1 MRISDWSSDVCSSDL
16 TRAGFVDLLHSRTRD
31 WTVSKTSKKSLLRS
45 TVAPLILG
53 TTLFASQ
60 AFAQE
65 PESST
70 GEGQAII
77 VTGSRIARPTLDY
90 PIPVTTVTAT
100 ALTRRGQPNVGDVLK
115 DRTGV
120 EAGKSVK

>member
-1 MRISDWSSDVCSSDL
+1 MLLLDRS
-16 TRAGFVDLLHSRTRD
+16 AGFEALLHPRTRD
-31 WTVSKTSKKSLLRS
+31 VTCSKTSKKSLLRS
-45 TVAPLILG
+45 TISPLSLG

-70 GEGQAII
+70 GERQAII
-77 VTGSRIARPTLDY
+77 VTSSRIARPTLDS

-100 ALTRRGQPNVGDVLK
+100 DLTRRGQTNVGDLLN
-115 DRTGV
+115 DLT
-120 EAGKSVK
+120 